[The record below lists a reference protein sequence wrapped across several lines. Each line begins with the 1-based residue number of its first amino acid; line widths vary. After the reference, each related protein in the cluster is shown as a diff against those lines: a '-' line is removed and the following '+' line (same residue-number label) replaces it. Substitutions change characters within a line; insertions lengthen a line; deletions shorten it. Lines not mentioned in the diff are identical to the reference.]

1 VGEDD
6 DRLEE
11 VTHSHAHIEPKDL
24 CSRKPQ
30 LSLSIAADAI
40 RQFGS
45 STWRLRLGRSFP
57 MSRRQPTAFT
67 RTRSTRKWLGRSC
80 LVVADTN
87 PTTILLAYSH
97 CTKSRA
103 SSSRP
108 LLPLLCQLSSPSNLP
123 AFCSLFSFFFFLLLD
138 PRDLNFGAKRGSC
151 VFTSVWGG
159 HARDRGRK
167 LDSVLLF
174 LWWNVLSLG

>member
-1 VGEDD
+1 MTGWKK
-6 DRLEE
+6 L
-11 VTHSHAHIEPKDL
+11 HIHTRTLNQKIFVPD
-24 CSRKPQ
+24 SPQ
-30 LSLSIAADAI
+30 VSLSIAADAI
-40 RQFGS
+40 REFGS
-45 STWRLRLGRSFP
+45 STWRLRLGQSFP

-108 LLPLLCQLSSPSNLP
+108 LLPLLCQLSSPFNLP
-123 AFCSLFSFFFFLLLD
+123 AFCSLFSFFFLLLD
-138 PRDLNFGAKRGSC
+138 PRDLNFGAK
-151 VFTSVWGG
+151 
-159 HARDRGRK
+159 
-167 LDSVLLF
+167 
-174 LWWNVLSLG
+174 